1 MNSDPLEQPPGPDP
15 TPAQMARNL
24 RVANAVAKRALAEGK
39 HPFGAILVAAD
50 HETVLMEQGNLDAVN
65 HAEATLARRAADA
78 YGEDELWGMTLY
90 STVEPCAMC
99 TGTLYWANIGRM
111 VYGIPEHQL
120 LAMTGNHEENP
131 TLDLPSR
138 DVLARGQ
145 KGIKV
150 WGPIDAVA
158 DEIAALHQDFWHSD

>member
-1 MNSDPLEQPPGPDP
+1 
-15 TPAQMARNL
+15 MARNL
-24 RVANAVAKRALAEGK
+24 RVANEVAKQALADGK

-65 HAEATLARRAADA
+65 HAEATLARRAAEA
-78 YGEDELWGMTLY
+78 YAEEELWAMTLY

-145 KGIKV
+145 KPIKV
-150 WGPIDAVA
+150 WGPIDEVI
-158 DEIAALHQDFWHSD
+158 DEIVALHKDFWHSD